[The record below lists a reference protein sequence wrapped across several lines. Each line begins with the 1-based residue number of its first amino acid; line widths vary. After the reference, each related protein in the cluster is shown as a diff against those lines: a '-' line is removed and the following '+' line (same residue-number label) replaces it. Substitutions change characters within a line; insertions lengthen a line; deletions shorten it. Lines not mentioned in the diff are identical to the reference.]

1 MKITGLDQV
10 GTEETPQTLIPPGEY
25 LVGVT
30 AAEEKTS
37 KNGHPQVALDLEILE
52 GELKGRGVK
61 DWVTVTERAM
71 WRVKQVLVSIG
82 YPNADSGEVDLQAPK
97 MIGGKAIITIK
108 HELWDDKVRL
118 RIDHWAPAAQTT
130 SNASGI
136 DASITTETDLPF

>member
-61 DWVTVTERAM
+61 DWLTVTERAM
-71 WRVKQVLVSIG
+71 WRVKSVLTSIG
-82 YPNADSGEVDLQAPK
+82 YPIAASGEVDLEAPK
-97 MIGGKAIITIK
+97 MIGGKAVITIK
-108 HELWDDKVRL
+108 HELYNDKVRL
-118 RIDHWAPAAQTT
+118 RIDHWAPAAKTT

>member
-1 MKITGLDQV
+1 VKITGLDQV
-10 GTEETPQTLIPPGEY
+10 GTEETPQTLIPPGDY
-25 LVGVT
+25 LVGIT

-71 WRVKQVLVSIG
+71 WRVKQVLMAIG

-97 MIGGKAIITIK
+97 MIGGKAIITVK

-118 RIDHWAPAAQTT
+118 RIDQWRPAPAST

-136 DASITTETDLPF
+136 DASLTTESDLPF

>member
-37 KNGHPQVALDLEILE
+37 KNGYPQVALDLEILE

-61 DWVTVTERAM
+61 DWLTVTERAM
-71 WRVKQVLVSIG
+71 WRVKQVLVAIG
-82 YPNADSGEVDLQAPK
+82 YPGAESGELDLQAPK
-97 MIGGKAIITIK
+97 MIGGKAVITIK

-118 RIDHWAPAAQTT
+118 RIDHWAPAGT
-130 SNASGI
+130 SNGSGI
-136 DASITTETDLPF
+136 DVDLKADDGVPF

>member
-25 LVGVT
+25 LIGIT

-82 YPNADSGEVDLQAPK
+82 YPNADSGEVDLEAPK
-97 MIGGKAIITIK
+97 MIGGKAVITIK

-130 SNASGI
+130 SNATGI
-136 DASITTETDLPF
+136 DASITTESDLPF

>member
-37 KNGHPQVALDLEILE
+37 KNGYPQVALDLEILE

-61 DWVTVTERAM
+61 DWLTVTERAM
-71 WRVKQVLVSIG
+71 WRVKQVLVAIG
-82 YPNADSGEVDLQAPK
+82 YPGAESGELDLQAAQ
-97 MIGGKAIITIK
+97 MIGGKARITIK

-118 RIDHWAPAAQTT
+118 RIDHWAPGGT

-136 DASITTETDLPF
+136 DVDVKNDVPF

>member
-61 DWVTVTERAM
+61 DWVTVTERAH
-71 WRVKQVLVSIG
+71 WRVKQVLKAIN
-82 YPNADSGEVDLQAPK
+82 YPGWDQDEVDLQAPK
-97 MIGGKAIITIK
+97 MIGGKAVITIK
-108 HELWDDKVRL
+108 HEVWENKVRL
-118 RIDHWAPAAQTT
+118 RIDHWAPAAHTT

>member
-71 WRVKQVLVSIG
+71 WRVKQVLVAIG
-82 YPNADSGEVDLQAPK
+82 YPNADSGEVDLEAPK
-97 MIGGKAIITIK
+97 MIGGKAVITIK
-108 HELWDDKVRL
+108 HELYNDKVRL
-118 RIDHWAPAAQTT
+118 RIDHWAPAAHTT

>member
-25 LVGVT
+25 LIGVT

-71 WRVKQVLVSIG
+71 WRVKQVLVAIG
-82 YPNADSGEVDLQAPK
+82 YPNADSGEVDLEAPK

-108 HELWDDKVRL
+108 HELYNDKVRL

-130 SNASGI
+130 SNATGI
-136 DASITTETDLPF
+136 DASITTESDLPF

>member
-10 GTEETPQTLIPPGEY
+10 GTEDTPQTLIPPGEY

-61 DWVTVTERAM
+61 DWLTVTERAM
-71 WRVKQVLVSIG
+71 WRVKQVLTSIG
-82 YPNADSGEVDLQAPK
+82 YPIAASGEVDLDAPK
-97 MIGGKAIITIK
+97 MIGGKAVITIK
-108 HELWDDKVRL
+108 HELYNDKVRL
-118 RIDHWAPAAQTT
+118 RIDHWAPAAKTT

>member
-25 LVGVT
+25 LIGVT

-61 DWVTVTERAM
+61 DWVTVAERAM
-71 WRVKQVLVSIG
+71 WRVKQVLVAIG
-82 YPNADSGEVDLQAPK
+82 YPNADSGEVDLEAPK

-130 SNASGI
+130 SNATGI
-136 DASITTETDLPF
+136 DASITTESDLPF

>member
-10 GTEETPQTLIPPGEY
+10 GTEETPQTLISPGDY
-25 LVGVT
+25 LVGIT

-71 WRVKQVLVSIG
+71 WRVKQVLVAVG
-82 YPNADSGEVDLQAPK
+82 YPNADSGEVDLEAPK
-97 MIGGKAIITIK
+97 MIGGKAIITVK
-108 HELWDDKVRL
+108 HELWDDRVRL
-118 RIDHWAPAAQTT
+118 RIDHWKPASVSTG
-130 SNASGI
+130 NASGI
-136 DASITTETDLPF
+136 DVSLTESDLPF

>member
-25 LVGVT
+25 LVGIT

-71 WRVKQVLVSIG
+71 WRVKQVLTSIG
-82 YPNADSGEVDLQAPK
+82 YPIAASGEVDLDAPK
-97 MIGGKAIITIK
+97 MIGGKAVITIK
-108 HELWDDKVRL
+108 HELYNDKVRL
-118 RIDHWAPAAQTT
+118 RIDHWAPAAQST
-130 SNASGI
+130 SNATGI
-136 DASITTETDLPF
+136 DAAITTESDLPF

>member
-61 DWVTVTERAM
+61 DWLTVTERAM
-71 WRVKQVLVSIG
+71 WRVKQVLTSIG
-82 YPNADSGEVDLQAPK
+82 YPIAASGEVDLEVPK
-97 MIGGKAIITIK
+97 MIGGKAVITIK
-108 HELWDDKVRL
+108 HELYNDKVRL
-118 RIDHWAPAAQTT
+118 RIDHWAPAAKTT

>member
-25 LVGVT
+25 LIGIT

-71 WRVKQVLVSIG
+71 WRVKQVLVAIG
-82 YPNADSGEVDLQAPK
+82 YPNADSGEVDLEAPK

-108 HELWDDKVRL
+108 HELYNDKVRL

-130 SNASGI
+130 SNATGI
-136 DASITTETDLPF
+136 DASITTESDLPF

>member
-25 LVGVT
+25 LVGIT

-71 WRVKQVLVSIG
+71 WRVKQVLTSIG
-82 YPNADSGEVDLQAPK
+82 YPIAASGEVDLDAPK

-108 HELWDDKVRL
+108 HELYNDKVRL
-118 RIDHWAPAAQTT
+118 RIDHWAPAARST
-130 SNASGI
+130 SNATGI
-136 DASITTETDLPF
+136 DASITTESDLPF

>member
-25 LVGVT
+25 LIGVT

-71 WRVKQVLVSIG
+71 WRVKQVLVAIG

-97 MIGGKAIITIK
+97 MIGGKAVITIK
-108 HELWDDKVRL
+108 HELYNDKVRL

-130 SNASGI
+130 SNATGI
-136 DASITTETDLPF
+136 DASITTESDLPF

>member
-10 GTEETPQTLIPPGEY
+10 GTEETPQTLIPPGEN

-61 DWVTVTERAM
+61 DWLTVTERAF
-71 WRVKQVLVSIG
+71 WRVKQVLKAIN
-82 YPNADSGEVDLQAPK
+82 YPGCDQDEVDLQAPK
-97 MIGGKAIITIK
+97 MIGGKAVITIK
-108 HELWDDKVRL
+108 HELYNDKVRL
-118 RIDHWAPAAQTT
+118 RIDHWAPAAKTT

>member
-10 GTEETPQTLIPPGEY
+10 GTEETPQTLIPPGDY
-25 LVGVT
+25 IIGVT

-37 KNGHPQVALDLEILE
+37 KNGYPQVALDLEILE

-61 DWVTVTERAM
+61 DWLTVTERAM
-71 WRVKQVLVSIG
+71 WRVKQVLMSIG
-82 YPNADSGEVDLQAPK
+82 YPNADAGELDLQASN
-97 MIGGKAIITIK
+97 MIGGKATITVK

-118 RIDHWAPAAQTT
+118 RIDHWAPAPSVT

-136 DASITTETDLPF
+136 DASLTTESDLPF

>member
-25 LVGVT
+25 LIGVT

-61 DWVTVTERAM
+61 DWLTVTERAF
-71 WRVKQVLVSIG
+71 WRVKQVLRQSTT
-82 YPNADSGEVDLQAPK
+82 QA
-97 MIGGKAIITIK
+97 AIKTKLIC
-108 HELWDDKVRL
+108 R
-118 RIDHWAPAAQTT
+118 RQR
-130 SNASGI
+130 
-136 DASITTETDLPF
+136 

>member
-25 LVGVT
+25 LVGIT

-37 KNGHPQVALDLEILE
+37 KNGHQQVALDLEILE

-71 WRVKQVLVSIG
+71 WRVKQVLMSIG
-82 YPNADSGEVDLQAPK
+82 YPNADSGEVDLQAAK
-97 MIGGKAIITIK
+97 MIGGKAVITIK

-118 RIDHWAPAAQTT
+118 RIDHRKPAPVSTG
-130 SNASGI
+130 NASGI
-136 DASITTETDLPF
+136 DVSLTESDLPF

>member
-25 LVGVT
+25 LIGVT

-71 WRVKQVLVSIG
+71 WRVKQVLVAIG
-82 YPNADSGEVDLQAPK
+82 YPNADSGEVDLEAPK
-97 MIGGKAIITIK
+97 MIGGKAVITIK
-108 HELWDDKVRL
+108 HELYNDKVRL
-118 RIDHWAPAAQTT
+118 RIDHWAPAAHTT

>member
-25 LVGVT
+25 LIGIT

-71 WRVKQVLVSIG
+71 WRVKQVLVAIG
-82 YPNADSGEVDLQAPK
+82 YPNADSGEVDLEATK
-97 MIGGKAIITIK
+97 MIGGKAVITIK
-108 HELWDDKVRL
+108 HELYNDKVRL

>member
-10 GTEETPQTLIPPGEY
+10 GTEETPQTLIPPGDY
-25 LVGVT
+25 LVGIT

-71 WRVKQVLVSIG
+71 WRVKSVLTSIG
-82 YPNADSGEVDLQAPK
+82 YPIAASGEVDLQAPK

-108 HELWDDKVRL
+108 HELYNDKVRL

>member
-25 LVGVT
+25 LIGIT

-37 KNGHPQVALDLEILE
+37 KNGHPKVALDLEILE

-71 WRVKQVLVSIG
+71 WRVKQVLTSIG
-82 YPNADSGEVDLQAPK
+82 YPIAASGEVDLDAPK
-97 MIGGKAIITIK
+97 MIGGKAVITIK
-108 HELWDDKVRL
+108 HELYNDKVRL
-118 RIDHWAPAAQTT
+118 RIDHWAPAAKTT

>member
-71 WRVKQVLVSIG
+71 WRVKQVLVAIG
-82 YPNADSGEVDLQAPK
+82 YPNADSGEVDLEAAK

-130 SNASGI
+130 SNATGI
-136 DASITTETDLPF
+136 DASITTESDLPF

>member
-1 MKITGLDQV
+1 MRITGLDQV

-25 LVGVT
+25 LIGVT

-61 DWVTVTERAM
+61 DWLTVTERAM
-71 WRVKQVLVSIG
+71 WRVKQVLTSIG
-82 YPNADSGEVDLQAPK
+82 YPIAASGEVDLDAPK
-97 MIGGKAIITIK
+97 MIGGKAVITIK
-108 HELWDDKVRL
+108 HELYNDKVRL
-118 RIDHWAPAAQTT
+118 RIDHWAPAAKTT

>member
-1 MKITGLDQV
+1 MKIKGLDQV
-10 GTEETPQTLIPPGEY
+10 GTKETPQTLIPPGEY
-25 LVGVT
+25 LIGVT

-71 WRVKQVLVSIG
+71 WRVKQVLMAIG
-82 YPNADSGEVDLQAPK
+82 YPIAASGEVDLDASK
-97 MIGGKAIITIK
+97 MIGGKAIITVK

-118 RIDHWAPAAQTT
+118 RIDQWRPAPAST
-130 SNASGI
+130 SNASGV
-136 DASITTETDLPF
+136 DASLTESDLPF

>member
-71 WRVKQVLVSIG
+71 WRVKQVLMSIG
-82 YPNADSGEVDLQAPK
+82 YPNADSGEVDLEAPK

-118 RIDHWAPAAQTT
+118 RIDHWAPAAAQT

-136 DASITTETDLPF
+136 DASLTESDLPF

>member
-1 MKITGLDQV
+1 MKITGFDQV

-25 LVGVT
+25 LIGVT

-71 WRVKQVLVSIG
+71 WRVKQVLVAIG
-82 YPNADSGEVDLQAPK
+82 YPNADSGEVDLEAPK
-97 MIGGKAIITIK
+97 MIGGKAVITIK
-108 HELWDDKVRL
+108 HELYNDKVRL

-130 SNASGI
+130 SNATGI
-136 DASITTETDLPF
+136 DASITTESDLPF

>member
-25 LVGVT
+25 LIGVT

-71 WRVKQVLVSIG
+71 WRVKQVLVAIG
-82 YPNADSGEVDLQAPK
+82 YPNADSGEVDLEAAK

-130 SNASGI
+130 SNATGI
-136 DASITTETDLPF
+136 DASITTESDLPF

>member
-37 KNGHPQVALDLEILE
+37 KNGYPQVALDLEILE

-71 WRVKQVLVSIG
+71 WRVKQVLVAIG
-82 YPNADSGEVDLQAPK
+82 YPNADSGEVDLEAPK
-97 MIGGKAIITIK
+97 MIGGKAVITIK
-108 HELWDDKVRL
+108 HEVWDDKVRL
-118 RIDHWAPAAQTT
+118 RIDHWAPAAHTT

-136 DASITTETDLPF
+136 DASITAETDLPF

>member
-25 LVGVT
+25 LIGVT

-37 KNGHPQVALDLEILE
+37 KNGYPQVALDLEILE

-71 WRVKQVLVSIG
+71 WRVKQVLTSIG
-82 YPNADSGEVDLQAPK
+82 YPIAASGEVDLDAPK

-130 SNASGI
+130 SNAAGI
-136 DASITTETDLPF
+136 DAAITTETDLPF

>member
-10 GTEETPQTLIPPGEY
+10 GTEETPQTLIPPGDY
-25 LVGVT
+25 LVGIT

-71 WRVKQVLVSIG
+71 WRVKQVLMSIG

-97 MIGGKAIITIK
+97 MIGGKAIITVK

-118 RIDHWAPAAQTT
+118 RIDQWRPAPAST

-136 DASITTETDLPF
+136 DASLTTESDLPF

>member
-25 LVGVT
+25 LIGIT

-71 WRVKQVLVSIG
+71 WRVKQVLVAIG
-82 YPNADSGEVDLQAPK
+82 YPNADSGEVDLEAPK

-108 HELWDDKVRL
+108 HELWNDKVRL

-130 SNASGI
+130 SNATGI
-136 DASITTETDLPF
+136 DASITTESDLPF

>member
-25 LVGVT
+25 LVGIT

-71 WRVKQVLVSIG
+71 WRVKQVLMSIG
-82 YPNADSGEVDLQAPK
+82 YPIAASGEVDLDAPK

-108 HELWDDKVRL
+108 HELYNDKVRL
-118 RIDHWAPAAQTT
+118 RIDHWAPAAATT
-130 SNASGI
+130 SNATGI
-136 DASITTETDLPF
+136 DAAITTESDLPC

>member
-61 DWVTVTERAM
+61 DWLTDTERAM
-71 WRVKQVLVSIG
+71 WRVKQVLTSIG
-82 YPNADSGEVDLQAPK
+82 YPIADSGEVDLEAPK
-97 MIGGKAIITIK
+97 MIGGKAVITIK
-108 HELWDDKVRL
+108 HELYNDKVRL
-118 RIDHWAPAAQTT
+118 RIDHWAPAAKTT
-130 SNASGI
+130 SNAAGI

>member
-25 LVGVT
+25 LIGVT

-71 WRVKQVLVSIG
+71 WRVKQVLTSIG
-82 YPNADSGEVDLQAPK
+82 YPIAASGEVDLDAPK

-108 HELWDDKVRL
+108 HELYNDKVRL
-118 RIDHWAPAAQTT
+118 RIDHWAPATRST
-130 SNASGI
+130 SNATGI
-136 DASITTETDLPF
+136 DAAITTESDLPF

>member
-71 WRVKQVLVSIG
+71 WRVKQVLVAIG
-82 YPNADSGEVDLQAPK
+82 YPNADSGEVDLEAPK
-97 MIGGKAIITIK
+97 MIGGKAVITIK
-108 HELWDDKVRL
+108 HELYNDKVRL

-136 DASITTETDLPF
+136 DAAITTETDLPF